1 MGKDEIPANLYAGF
15 SGAASRIRW
24 FCNQII
30 RYRYL
35 LALIVFAALVLFK
48 INGSSIGCW
57 HYIVPTQQKT
67 VLAGRPRFER
77 SDEWEV
83 QIPYYIAQK
92 NSTPSNSLNNDL
104 IAQPGQNMLVSYDAP
119 VWDISALAK
128 PLSWGFLLFNSDYG
142 LAWYWDLKV
151 LLFLLLSFEVCMILT
166 RGNKLISVLGAVWI
180 TLSPAIQW
188 WFMQHVGDIVLCM
201 EAMIVTFYYFL
212 RYADRVPLQIGFA
225 ALFSLSAVGFALTL
239 YPAIQIPLAYLT
251 LLLMIFLFLEH
262 RRGLKHRRAD
272 IIIGICSVVFI
283 GLMLLHVVWISRGA
297 IHDIM
302 DTVYPGH
309 RLERGGVAPYWMF
322 NGFLTNPFLPYKES
336 NIPATNNCE
345 LSSFFN
351 FLPAVLLMLPL
362 LIRRRARG
370 IGMGIAL
377 SVYSVLCVAYMFLKI
392 PVFLAK
398 ITLLS
403 YVTYRVSIG
412 YGISAVYLSIWALGE
427 LSKLAREGKEK
438 HPWALRCYAAGV
450 AAAASAGYLY
460 TVLKLGILPY
470 VHLKYYLLLIA
481 FLAVLN
487 YLLARGHRK
496 SFAALMCALALVAGL
511 KVNTVSVG
519 TGALTNTRLGAEV
532 KQVAKSAPQ
541 ANWLADGSDAMGV
554 FLYANGVRSL
564 SGVNYYPT
572 AAKWKIIDP
581 KGRYSR
587 EYNRYAHIAMLLEN
601 GKTPTSVKLL
611 GSDSILVRLNIS
623 LLPKLGVRYVV
634 SPRMLSGFESAGV
647 RLMPISQQKINGY
660 YLYRVQEPKRPPLKK
675 KSGIPV

>member
-1 MGKDEIPANLYAGF
+1 MGKGEYPAGLRAGF
-15 SGAASRIRW
+15 SGAVKRMRW
-24 FCNQII
+24 LCNQII

-35 LALIVFAALVLFK
+35 LALVVFAVLVLFK
-48 INGSSIGCW
+48 INGSSLGCW
-57 HYIVPTQQKT
+57 NYVVPTQQKT
-67 VLAGRPRFER
+67 VLAGKPRFER

-83 QIPYYIAQK
+83 QIPYDIAQK
-92 NSTPSNSLNNDL
+92 NSSPSNPLNNEL
-104 IAQPGQNMLVSYDAP
+104 IAQPGQNMLVSYDSP

-142 LAWYWDLKV
+142 LAWYWDMKV

-166 RGNKLISVLGAVWI
+166 HGSKLISVLGAVWI

-201 EAMIVTFYYFL
+201 EALIVTFYYFL
-212 RYADRVPLQIGFA
+212 RYANRIPLQIAFA

-251 LLLMIFLFLEH
+251 LLLMVFLFLEQRGRLVH
-262 RRGLKHRRAD
+262 RKAD
-272 IIIGICSVVFI
+272 AVIGVCSVVFI

-297 IHDIM
+297 IQAVM

-309 RLERGGVAPYWMF
+309 RLENGGAARPYLF
-322 NGFLTNPFLPYKES
+322 FSFLTNPFLPYKES
-336 NIPATNNCE
+336 TLPLTNNCE

-377 SVYSVLCVAYMFLKI
+377 GVYSALCVAYMYLKI
-392 PVFLAK
+392 PVALAK

-403 YVTYRVSIG
+403 YVTYRISIG

-427 LSKLAREGKEK
+427 LSRRTRESGEK
-438 HPWALRCYAAGV
+438 HPWALRLYAAGV
-450 AAAASAGYLY
+450 AATASAGYLY
-460 TVLKLGILPY
+460 AVLRLGILPY

-481 FLAVLN
+481 FLALLN
-487 YLLARGHRK
+487 YLLARGHKR
-496 SFAALMCALALVAGL
+496 SFAALMCALALAAGL
-511 KVNTVSVG
+511 KVNTVTVG
-519 TGALTNTRLGAEV
+519 TGALTDTQLGAEV

-541 ANWLADGSDAMGV
+541 AAWLADGSDAMGV

-564 SGVNYYPT
+564 SGVDYYPD

-581 KGRYSR
+581 KGRYGR
-587 EYNRYAHIAMLLEN
+587 EYNRYAHIAMLLES

-611 GSDSILVRLNIS
+611 GPDSILVQLNVG

-634 SPRMLSGFESAGV
+634 SPRRLSGFGGAGV
-647 RLMPISQQKINGY
+647 RLAPLSRKETDGY
-660 YLYRVQEPKRPPLKK
+660 YLYRVQGPKQPPLKK
-675 KSGIPV
+675 KRGITA